1 VKAAI
6 RILTVLILFSSLL
19 NLRANNITI
28 SLITCGPGTAEV
40 YQAYGHTAIRVQ
52 QPSEG
57 IDEAFN
63 YGVFDFD
70 TPGFYEKFI
79 QGKLLYYLNI
89 EPFEY
94 FMYSYVMQKRW
105 VREQVLDLDSATTRK
120 LLAALRENALPENKY
135 YLYDFIYN
143 NCSTQPRDLIR
154 DVLGEG
160 FEYADVP
167 KVNTSTLRQMIDE
180 HMEYNEWLDFGID
193 LLLGRRLDKVADNDE
208 RMFLPA
214 ELMQAMDS
222 STYRGKPLVSASS
235 MLYVPEKQASV
246 WIPGPGLVAW
256 ILFALLII
264 QQIYSSRLT
273 QMRIFSVVYFG
284 VLGIIGWVLVFM
296 WWGTD
301 HFMTKWNFNLLWA
314 FPLHFP
320 FALFLLKKQVPA
332 WIRYYFLTHR
342 LILMF
347 MLVLWAFKPQEFH
360 QAVIP
365 ISLIAI
371 WAISKFLP
379 IPKVLE
385 QPE

>member
-1 VKAAI
+1 MKAAI
-6 RILTVLILFSSLL
+6 LILSTILTFFASHQLK
-19 NLRANNITI
+19 AENITV
-28 SLITCGPGTAEV
+28 SLITCGPGTAEA
-40 YQAYGHTAIRVQ
+40 YQAYGHTAIRIQ
-52 QPSEG
+52 QPSQG
-57 IDEAFN
+57 IDEAYN
-63 YGVFDFD
+63 YGVFDFQ

-94 FMYSYVMQKRW
+94 FIYSYVQQKRW
-105 VREQVLDLDSATTRK
+105 VREQVLDLDSVTIQK
-120 LLAALRENALPENKY
+120 LVSALRENALPENRY

-154 DVLGEG
+154 EVLGED

-193 LLLGRRLDKVADNDE
+193 LLLGSRLDKVADNDE

-214 ELMQAMDS
+214 ELMQAFDE
-222 STYRGKPLVSASS
+222 STFLGKPLVKSS
-235 MLYVPEKQASV
+235 DMLYVPEKQASK
-246 WIPGPGLVAW
+246 WIPGPGLIAW
-256 ILFALLII
+256 ILLAVLII

-284 VLGIIGWVLVFM
+284 VLGIIGWALVFM

-314 FPLHFP
+314 FPLHLP
-320 FALFLLKKQVPA
+320 LALFLLKKQVPSY
-332 WIRYYFLTHR
+332 IRYYFLTHR
-342 LILMF
+342 FILIFL
-347 MLVLWAFKPQEFH
+347 LILWAFKPQEFH

>member
-6 RILTVLILFSSLL
+6 LILSTILTFFGPYQLK
-19 NLRANNITI
+19 AENITV
-28 SLITCGPGTAEV
+28 SLITCGPGTAEA

-52 QPSEG
+52 QPSQG
-57 IDEAFN
+57 IDEAYN
-63 YGVFDFD
+63 YGVFDFQ

-79 QGKLLYYLNI
+79 KGKLLYYLNV

-94 FMYSYVMQKRW
+94 FIFSYVQQKRW
-105 VREQVLDLDSATTRK
+105 VREQVLDLDSATIQK
-120 LLAALRENALPENKY
+120 LVGALRENALPENKY

-154 DVLGEG
+154 EVLGEG
-160 FEYADVP
+160 FHYADVP

-214 ELMQAMDS
+214 ELMQAFDA
-222 STYRGKPLVSASS
+222 STFLGKPLVAASA
-235 MLYVPEKQASV
+235 MLYVPEKQASG

-256 ILFALLII
+256 LLLAVLII

-273 QMRIFSVVYFG
+273 QMRIFSVLYFG
-284 VLGIIGWVLVFM
+284 ALGMIGWALVFM

-320 FALFLLKKQVPA
+320 LALFLLKKQVPA
-332 WIRYYFLTHR
+332 WVRYYFLTHR
-342 LILMF
+342 LILIF

>member
-1 VKAAI
+1 MKAAI
-6 RILTVLILFSSLL
+6 RILTIVLTLFSSHQ
-19 NLRANNITI
+19 LRADDITV
-28 SLITCGPGTAEV
+28 SLITCGPGTAEA

-57 IDEAFN
+57 IDEAYN
-63 YGVFDFD
+63 YGVFDFQ

-79 QGKLLYYLNI
+79 QGKLLYYLNV

-94 FMYSYVMQKRW
+94 FIYSYVLQKRW
-105 VREQVLDLDSATTRK
+105 VREQVLDLDSVTTQK
-120 LLAALRENALPENKY
+120 LMAALRENALPENKY

-154 DVLGEG
+154 DVLGED

-193 LLLGRRLDKVADNDE
+193 LLLGSRLDKVADNDE
-208 RMFLPA
+208 RMFLPE
-214 ELMQAMDS
+214 ELMQAFDS
-222 STYRGKPLVSASS
+222 SAFRGKPLVKASA
-235 MLYVPEKQASV
+235 MLYAPEKQASA
-246 WIPGPGLVAW
+246 WIPGPGLIAW
-256 ILFALLII
+256 VLFALLII

-284 VLGIIGWVLVFM
+284 VLGIIGWALIFM

-301 HFMTKWNFNLLWA
+301 HSMTKWNFNLLWA

-320 FALFLLKKQVPA
+320 LALFLLKKQVPA